1 MKRVLLIDDSR
12 TARALLKRIFVALG
26 DWDIVEAA
34 NGQEALDQLKNL
46 DSVDLAC
53 VDWNMPV
60 MNGIEFIIEAK
71 KMSHMRSAWLMMVTT
86 ETEMSNMHKAMVAGA
101 NEYVMKPF
109 TKDVILSK
117 LDMMGLSSSLE

>member
-1 MKRVLLIDDSR
+1 MKKVLLIDDSR
-12 TARALLKRIFVALG
+12 TARSLLKRIFIELG

-34 NGQEALDQLKNL
+34 NGQEALDQLKKL
-46 DSVDLAC
+46 DFIDLAC
-53 VDWNMPV
+53 IDWNMPV
-60 MNGIEFIIEAK
+60 MNGIEFITEAK
-71 KMSHMRSAWLMMVTT
+71 KMAHMRSAWLMMVTT

-109 TKDVILSK
+109 TKEVILSK